1 MPELANNG
9 NVNEYIAS
17 KIEQTTKAEEA
28 KMTAAAEKYKAEKYK
43 AQAQEAAEL
52 EDKSAATDGSAEEKA
67 AAAMSAEEK
76 AAALAAMP
84 AEEKAAALAASAR
97 AERDAS
103 NAPLTAQQLHHQ
115 MLPDLKASACFAF
128 QMGSMQVFLTDT
140 QTACP
145 GNCPKLPLT
154 H

>member
-1 MPELANNG
+1 
-9 NVNEYIAS
+9 
-17 KIEQTTKAEEA
+17 
-28 KMTAAAEKYKAEKYK
+28 MTAAAEKYKAEKYK

-97 AERDAS
+97 AECDAS
-103 NAPLTAQQLHHQ
+103 NGPLTAQQLHNQ
-115 MLPDLKASACFAF
+115 MLQDLKASGCFAF
-128 QMGSMQVFLTDT
+128 QMSSMQVFLTDT

>member
-1 MPELANNG
+1 
-9 NVNEYIAS
+9 
-17 KIEQTTKAEEA
+17 
-28 KMTAAAEKYKAEKYK
+28 MTAAAEKYKAEKYK

-67 AAAMSAEEK
+67 AA
-76 AAALAAMP
+76 
-84 AEEKAAALAASAR
+84 LAASAR

-103 NAPLTAQQLHHQ
+103 NAPLTAQQLHYQ
-115 MLPDLKASACFAF
+115 VLQDLKASGCFAF
-128 QMGSMQVFLTDT
+128 QISSMQVFLTDT

>member
-9 NVNEYIAS
+9 NVNQYIAS

-28 KMTAAAEKYKAEKYK
+28 KMTAAAEKYKTEKYKAEKYK

-52 EDKSAATDGSAEEKA
+52 EDKSAATEG
-67 AAAMSAEEK
+67 SAEEK